1 MFSSGRIQGYVLRI
15 TESVDKQGFPIKQC
29 ILTNGRVVVQS
40 QGSWGAE
47 VQEVLASHTVLDCRV
62 TWND

>member
-1 MFSSGRIQGYVLRI
+1 MFLSGRIQGYVLRI

-40 QGSWGAE
+40 QGS
-47 VQEVLASHTVLDCRV
+47 
-62 TWND
+62 